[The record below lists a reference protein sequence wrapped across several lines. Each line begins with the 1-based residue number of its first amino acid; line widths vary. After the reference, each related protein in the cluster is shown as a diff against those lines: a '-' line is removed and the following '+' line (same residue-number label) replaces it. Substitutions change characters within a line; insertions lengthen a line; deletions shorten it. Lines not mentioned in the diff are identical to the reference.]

1 MLVFPTW
8 YVTPIIH
15 PSYPI
20 SIRRP
25 TNIVCLGQDLA
36 PDIYETPD
44 LTDEAS
50 TVPVSYP
57 A

>member
-1 MLVFPTW
+1 MLVFLTW
-8 YVTPIIH
+8 YVTPIIP
-15 PSYPI
+15 PSCRI
-20 SIRRP
+20 SINP
-25 TNIVCLGQDLA
+25 STNIVCLGQDLA